1 MRRGP
6 VLVPRVL
13 IALAVVGAASF
24 GGDPLAAQ
32 DPVPGDTLPGDTLPA
47 DTLPADT
54 VRSDAIP
61 TPGDPMGRDPLAGSD
76 TTPAGPS
83 YEPPRWALSVGTG
96 FASYGD
102 LQAQDVVA
110 TWTAEDSITDVRT
123 MRREVKAAGGLQVSG
138 SVLVGLTPAWAIRAG
153 GAWSSGS
160 LDVSV
165 SGEDEDRVGEVRTLT
180 GQGAGEFNLLSG
192 EAALRFRM
200 ASSRRLQP
208 YAELGV
214 AVLRWALDGDAG
226 PGTEDLDGTTRVGGV
241 AALGAILPVWGRL
254 AARAQLSA
262 RYFRT
267 PVRPVAPGPLAEN
280 DTLSVVFGEAAGA
293 AYADPRIE
301 LARLLRLDVGLSL
314 ETGRVGPARPGSGSA
329 APSSAGPRSID
340 P

>member
-13 IALAVVGAASF
+13 IALAVVAAAF
-24 GGDPLAAQ
+24 RGGDPLAAQ
-32 DPVPGDTLPGDTLPA
+32 DPVPGDTLPA

-61 TPGDPMGRDPLAGSD
+61 TPGDPMGRDPLAASD
-76 TTPAGPS
+76 TTSPGSP
-83 YEPPRWALSVGTG
+83 YEPPQWALSLGTG
-96 FASYGD
+96 FTSHGD
-102 LQAQDVVA
+102 LQAQDIVA
-110 TWTAEDSITDVRT
+110 TWMAEDGTTDVRT
-123 MRREVKAAGGLQVSG
+123 MRRGVGADGGLQLSG
-138 SVLVGLTPAWAIRAG
+138 SVLLGLTPAWAVRAG
-153 GAWSSGS
+153 GAWSTGS

-165 SGEDEDRVGEVRTLT
+165 SGEDEDRVEEVQALT
-180 GQGAGEFNLLSG
+180 EHGAGEFSILSG

-226 PGTEDLDGTTRVGGV
+226 PGTDDLDGLTRVGGV
-241 AALGAILPVWGRL
+241 AAFGAILPVWGRL
-254 AARAQLSA
+254 AAQAQLSA
-262 RYFRT
+262 QYFRT

-329 APSSAGPRSID
+329 APSSAAPRSID